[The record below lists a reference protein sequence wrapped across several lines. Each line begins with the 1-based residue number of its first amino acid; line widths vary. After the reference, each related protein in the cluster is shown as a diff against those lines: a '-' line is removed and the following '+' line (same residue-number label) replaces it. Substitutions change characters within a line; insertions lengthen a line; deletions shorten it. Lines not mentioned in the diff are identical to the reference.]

1 MSCILN
7 QRTEPDLRDAEQQ
20 APLQGSTENEAVLGR
35 AQPIYEIDCGKQ
47 ENLDKG
53 SAVEEMD
60 ETVLQLLKEI
70 ATQCNVSI
78 NQHTKQDLRD
88 AVKQGTL
95 QESTENE
102 AVKVGSQPIHGID
115 CGQQQNFE
123 KGNVAEQ
130 REEKF
135 IQIVDEIA
143 QLCDEVSYNQRK
155 EPDLRDAEQKAPL
168 EYTTE
173 NVETVTVLSQPIHEL
188 GCRENQNLE
197 DESVAREMDEEDR
210 LGTVQDEVVVFKR
223 LAIEKADIQALREK
237 VNNFSQQVSK
247 VKFIQVILVM
257 IISLKVMVNL

>member
-143 QLCDEVSYNQRK
+143 QLCDEVSCNQRK

-223 LAIEKADIQALREK
+223 LAIEKADIQALKEK